1 MSCRRPETVIV
12 GKLYD
17 PSSLLYSQLVP
28 RGDVVHHRQVLLPR
42 PRAALVRDDLL
53 GTVTVG
59 HHRLNLLGGFNRG
72 LDARRRIPSCASC
85 TVTAATAPV
94 SRSTACSALCARCSG
109 GQVVENSRVLRC
121 AAMTTLNQL
130 IHRGGP
136 VSGAEKAFYAVLFA
150 LVGLAQL
157 GLLLP
162 FRVFVGLML
171 VLAIAVIPLAA
182 LTTKNRLR
190 MISHRRE
197 ENRKRMLA

>member
-1 MSCRRPETVIV
+1 
-12 GKLYD
+12 
-17 PSSLLYSQLVP
+17 
-28 RGDVVHHRQVLLPR
+28 
-42 PRAALVRDDLL
+42 
-53 GTVTVG
+53 
-59 HHRLNLLGGFNRG
+59 
-72 LDARRRIPSCASC
+72 
-85 TVTAATAPV
+85 
-94 SRSTACSALCARCSG
+94 
-109 GQVVENSRVLRC
+109 
-121 AAMTTLNQL
+121 MTTLNQL